1 MPFLPF
7 PKKMQVKIFQTNE
20 SVQLGSFELAENI
33 DLEHIRIMFI
43 KNGAVSA
50 GATMQMSL
58 GANSTE
64 ASHYIESDVVSV
76 DDITSAEYWVGWVR
90 FDFGGKRILANS
102 AKHVRVKLANY
113 TEADEIYLAYA
124 FDDTLLVN
132 EFNSPENFAASMQ
145 IVGNK

>member
-20 SVQLGSFELAENI
+20 SVQFGSFELAENI

-58 GANSTE
+58 GVNSFE
-64 ASHYIESDVVSV
+64 ASHYMESAVVSV
-76 DDITSAEYWVGWVR
+76 DDITSAEYWTGWVR
-90 FDFGGKRILANS
+90 FDFGGQRLPANS
-102 AKHVRVKLANY
+102 ARHVRVQLANY
-113 TEADEIYLAYA
+113 TETDEIYLAYA
-124 FDDTLLVN
+124 FDDTLAVN
-132 EFNSPENFAASMQ
+132 AFNASDDFGASMQ
-145 IVGNK
+145 IVWNK